1 MKKFLFLFLLS
12 GMLFADSMD
21 NANFLLDDQL
31 ACCKDPTVKTTV
43 KILKRVG
50 KFTLMDYESEGI
62 APVLTL
68 AEKESG
74 FQLFTR
80 NCLNPINYNSVP
92 GKGDSRDSAEMF
104 ASLGQCES
112 IQIGVTPL
120 LDLKGVKAAVS
131 DFSGPAGSI
140 PASAFEIRRVRY
152 LAGRGNVAQTYLMAP
167 EIMETFTSVDLK
179 SGITYQFWVTVKVPE
194 TAKGGVYNGS
204 VMIAAPNARPGE
216 IKVKLEVIPVTL
228 EKGAG
233 YFGFWY
239 GNEDIGVM
247 RREINDLKDYGL
259 TTGTGPF
266 MRAVYQNGTITVDP
280 SGAYVKFAKT
290 FLESGW
296 KLLDVNISSFGE
308 IPEIKK
314 LGVFSPEFG
323 RLAKEWVEKVKK
335 LYDDNNLGPCTINV
349 YDEPREKSM
358 CRPGLNIS
366 YEETIKCLQIIKSVP
381 GVRTVVTCAGPD
393 KADTEMIPLLDR
405 DQPHLTKD
413 FKEHIA
419 LSRRLGKELFTYN
432 NGYSSLAWGFCPWKA
447 GASGNMQYY
456 LPSYTKDSN
465 IYSPLLKNAEY
476 PGQPNTAA
484 AYPTEKGMT
493 PGVKLVYVR
502 EGIDDY
508 RYITGLEKKISGLS
522 GNSAAT
528 RDVASAKAVVEEARS
543 KIPDYPDSGIKS
555 GYEAGDTSIVQ
566 NPADLLKALRYK
578 IAKQLETLSKY

>member
-12 GMLFADSMD
+12 GILFADSMD
-21 NANFLLDDQL
+21 NANFLLNDQL
-31 ACCKDPTVKTTV
+31 AYCKDPTVKTTV

-50 KFTLMDYESEGI
+50 NFVLMDYESEGA
-62 APVLTL
+62 APVPTM
-68 AEKESG
+68 AERESSL
-74 FQLFTR
+74 QVFTR

-120 LDLKGVKAAVS
+120 IDLKGVKAAVS

-140 PASAFEIRRVRY
+140 PASAFEIRWVRY
-152 LAGRGNVAQTYLMAP
+152 LAGRGNIAQTYLMAP

-204 VMIAAPNARPGE
+204 VMIAAPNARPSE
-216 IKVKLEVIPVTL
+216 IKVKLEVIPVVL
-228 EKGAG
+228 EKGSG

-239 GNEDIGVM
+239 GNQDTAAV
-247 RREINDLKDYGL
+247 RREINDLKDYGI
-259 TTGTGPF
+259 TTGTGVY

-280 SGAYVKFAKT
+280 DGAYVKYAKAA
-290 FLESGW
+290 LESGW
-296 KLLDVNISSFGE
+296 KLLDVNICSFGG
-308 IPEIKK
+308 IPAMEK
-314 LGVFSPEFG
+314 LGVSSPEFG

-335 LYDDNNLGPCTINV
+335 LYDDNKFGPCTINV

-358 CRPGLNIS
+358 CRPGINIS
-366 YEETIKCLQIIKSVP
+366 YEETIKYLQIIKSVP
-381 GVRTVVTCAGPD
+381 GVRTVVTCAGLD
-393 KADTEMIPLLDR
+393 KADAEMIPLLDR
-405 DQPHLTKD
+405 DQPHLTKG

-419 LSRRLGKELFTYN
+419 LAKRLGKELITYN

-447 GASGNMQYY
+447 GASGNMQYF
-456 LPSYTKDSN
+456 LPSYTNNSN
-465 IYSPLLKNAEY
+465 IYSPLMKNAEY

-508 RYITGLEKKISGLS
+508 RYITGLEKKISELS
-522 GNSAAT
+522 GNSAAA
-528 RDVASAKAVVEEARS
+528 RDVLAAKTVVEEVRS
-543 KIPDYPDSGIKS
+543 KIPDYPASGIKS
-555 GYEAGDTSIVQ
+555 GYEAGDTSVVQ
-566 NPADLLKALRYK
+566 NPADLLKELRYK
-578 IAKQLETLSKY
+578 IAKQLEALSKY